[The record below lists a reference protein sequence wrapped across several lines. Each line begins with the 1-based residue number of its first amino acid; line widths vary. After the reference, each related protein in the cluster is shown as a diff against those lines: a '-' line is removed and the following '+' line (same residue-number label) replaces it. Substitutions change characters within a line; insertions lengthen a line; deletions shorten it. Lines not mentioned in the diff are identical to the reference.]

1 MLKQVQ
7 HDSAL
12 FVILNTSEGS
22 STKRCAMLDSSATPQ
37 NDRKEIMKKL
47 TYSLLLTTGY
57 FLLAPMAHAQICNP
71 VLSPLIGCG
80 GTAAG
85 GTIVGSIISA
95 LTGLFLIGG
104 TIATLLFLL
113 LGGFRWITSSG
124 DKQKLPTAQDQITN
138 AIVGLIIMTAAW
150 AIMML
155 VGQFTGIGIFGAN
168 GWNISLPSITGGAS
182 GSSRTGSQTVPVCTD
197 PVTITPCIP
206 IGADDAAP
214 FVPPQPPFPGAGQI
228 N

>member
-1 MLKQVQ
+1 
-7 HDSAL
+7 
-12 FVILNTSEGS
+12 
-22 STKRCAMLDSSATPQ
+22 
-37 NDRKEIMKKL
+37 MKKL

-80 GTAAG
+80 GSAAG

-124 DKQKLPTAQDQITN
+124 DKQKLQTAQDQITN

-155 VGQFTGIGIFGAN
+155 VGQFTGIGVFGAN
-168 GWNISLPSITGGAS
+168 GWNINLPGLGRS
-182 GSSRTGSQTVPVCTD
+182 GPAPVVAPVPAVPA
-197 PVTITPCIP
+197 PVAPV
-206 IGADDAAP
+206 AP
-214 FVPPQPPFPGAGQI
+214 FVPPAGPGLQI
-228 N
+228 P